1 MYLKKLII
9 MLRKKTTSYDRVG
22 YLKDMQQYLIFFN
35 IAVANQIMLVNRD
48 DLNQAIDKL
57 DIILKNSLKK
67 RGVHV

>member
-1 MYLKKLII
+1 

>member
-1 MYLKKLII
+1 

-35 IAVANQIMLVNRD
+35 IAVASQIMLVNRD